1 MTQNGSTTLDD
12 GPAGPAGGGGLLF
25 PNPTTTATQQQQLPR
40 SSRAFEMFMSR
51 ATLDTMANQDPLWNR
66 SAEPESPD
74 AEHAFP
80 RPSYLEGSHY
90 LARLEAQEREK
101 GLILKDVAGSS
112 SASGGGGN
120 GIPRGKAP
128 AAPAF
133 HMGIAM
139 DVVERIPGGELG
151 RDVIDALPTKWATCR
166 EDKAQTLEVM
176 GAGLEVKYSGP
187 KSPQERD
194 FEAYAIRADH
204 PMPLQCGLYYFE
216 VTVLTK
222 RHTE

>member
-1 MTQNGSTTLDD
+1 
-12 GPAGPAGGGGLLF
+12 
-25 PNPTTTATQQQQLPR
+25 
-40 SSRAFEMFMSR
+40 MFMSR

-74 AEHAFP
+74 AELAFP

-101 GLILKDVAGSS
+101 SLATRDAAAAS
-112 SASGGGGN
+112 SAANGGN
-120 GIPRGKAP
+120 GSRGKPPAP
-128 AAPAF
+128 PAF

-139 DVVERIPGGELG
+139 DVVERSPPSDEPE
-151 RDVIDALPTKWATCR
+151 RDAINLLPTKWSASR
-166 EDKAQTLEVM
+166 EDKSLRLEVM
-176 GAGLEVKYSGP
+176 GGGLEVKYTGRDPS
-187 KSPQERD
+187 ERD
-194 FEAYAIRADH
+194 FEACSLRTDH

-216 VTVLTK
+216 ITILTK

>member
-1 MTQNGSTTLDD
+1 MTQNGSTTLHDD
-12 GPAGPAGGGGLLF
+12 SPPGTAGGGSLLF
-25 PNPTTTATQQQQLPR
+25 PTTPTTAQQQLPR

-66 SAEPESPD
+66 SAEPEASD

-101 GLILKDVAGSS
+101 GLILKDAAGSS
-112 SASGGGGN
+112 SAAN
-120 GIPRGKAP
+120 GTGRGKPPAP
-128 AAPAF
+128 PTF

-139 DVVERIPGGELG
+139 DVVERIPGGDLG
-151 RDVIDALPTKWATCR
+151 RDVLDALPTKWATSR
-166 EDKAQTLEVM
+166 EDKPLTLEVM
-176 GAGLEVKYSGP
+176 GAGLEVKYTGSRTV
-187 KSPQERD
+187 SERD
-194 FEAYAIRADH
+194 YEAYAIRADH

-216 VTVLTK
+216 ITVLTK